1 MSREA
6 PHKPYRIK
14 VTEPVTILS
23 EPERR
28 TRLREA
34 GFNVFQLRAADI
46 YVDLLTDSGT
56 GAMSQEQWSAMMRGD
71 ESYAGSRS
79 YERFRAAVDDIF
91 GFRHVLPTHQ
101 GRAAENVLFSATVR
115 PGQIVPSNMHFDTTR
130 ANVLANGGDPVNL
143 VRAIAF
149 DPTVVHPFKGDMDV
163 DRLRVLI
170 DEVGVERIPFVM
182 MTITNNSG
190 GGQPVS
196 MENLRAVSAVAHE
209 YGLPFILDAAR
220 FAENAYF
227 IRERE
232 DGYRDRT
239 PIEIARAM
247 FALCDGMTMSAKK
260 DGLANIGG
268 ILAMNDDDLFAAARE
283 RLILME
289 GFPTYGGLAGRDLDA
304 IAVGLYEALDVDYLA
319 DRIGQTRY
327 LGEGLK
333 AERIPIVEPIGGHA
347 VFVDAR
353 GLAPDVPQAA
363 FPALAVTNALYA
375 EAGVRAVEIGSVMFA
390 HEGDDGETVYPE
402 LELVRLAI
410 PRRTYTREHLDHVV
424 NGAARVAAG
433 AAQLPGYRLL
443 EGSGPLRHF
452 VASFEPFDRT

>member
-1 MSREA
+1 MRRDA
-6 PHKPYRIK
+6 IHKPYRIK
-14 VTEPVTILS
+14 VTEPISILS
-23 EPERR
+23 ELEREE
-28 TRLREA
+28 RLAAA
-34 GFNVFQLRAADI
+34 GHNVFRLRAADI

-79 YERFRAAVDDIF
+79 YDRFRAAVDDIF
-91 GFRHVLPTHQ
+91 AFRHVLPTHQ
-101 GRAAENVLFSATVR
+101 GRAAENILFSAVVK
-115 PGQIVPSNMHFDTTR
+115 PGHVVPSNMHFDTTR

-143 VRAIAF
+143 VGEIAF
-149 DPTVVHPFKGDMDV
+149 DPTAIAPFKGNMDV
-163 DRLRVLI
+163 ARLRALI
-170 DEVGVERIPFVM
+170 DEAGVERIPFVM

-196 MENLRAVSAVAHE
+196 MENLRAVSRVAHE
-209 YGLPFILDAAR
+209 YGLPFFLDAAR

-232 DGYRDRT
+232 EGHRERP
-239 PIEIARAM
+239 PIEIAREM
-247 FALCDGMTMSAKK
+247 FALADGMTMSAKK

-268 ILAMNDDDLFAAARE
+268 ILAMNDDDLFAAARD

-289 GFPTYGGLAGRDLDA
+289 GFPTYGGLAGRDLEA

-319 DRIGQTRY
+319 DRVGQTRY

-333 AERIPIVEPIGGHA
+333 SEGIPIVEPVGGHA

-353 GLAPDVPQAA
+353 GLLPDFPQAA
-363 FPALAVTNALYA
+363 FPALSFTNALYA
-375 EAGVRAVEIGSVMFA
+375 RSGVRAVEIGSVMFA
-390 HEGDDGETVYPE
+390 HEDEAGKTVYPE

-410 PRRTYTREHLDHVV
+410 PRRTYTREHLDHVID
-424 NGAARVAAG
+424 GAARVAADRG
-433 AAQLPGYRLL
+433 TLPGYRIV
-443 EGSGPLRHF
+443 EGAGPLRHF
-452 VASFEPFDRT
+452 VARFEPFDVT